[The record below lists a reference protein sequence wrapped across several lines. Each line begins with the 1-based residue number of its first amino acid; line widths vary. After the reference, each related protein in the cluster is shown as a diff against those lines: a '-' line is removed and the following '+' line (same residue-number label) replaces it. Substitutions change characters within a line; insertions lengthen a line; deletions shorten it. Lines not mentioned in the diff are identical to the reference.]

1 MKTMTMKKMIKCVAV
16 SGVLG
21 FAASQTMAMDQ
32 QSTNESKHQSKAMHN
47 AHQNLTESQVIKV
60 VSTANNGEIKQ
71 ARTAL
76 PKLKTEEARKYA
88 QMMINEHSANEK
100 KGQTLAS
107 RLKLTPQVSGIS
119 TSLQKESDNV
129 VRKLNQSSTP
139 DKDYMTSQVKVHRK
153 VLDTIE
159 KHLIPNAK
167 NADLKTMLMQ
177 TRTAVAKH
185 LKMAEDIVAKMK

>member
-1 MKTMTMKKMIKCVAV
+1 MKKMNMKNMIKCAAV

-32 QSTNESKHQSKAMHN
+32 QSASESKTHSKAMQH

-71 ARTAL
+71 ARTVL

-107 RLKLTPQVSGIS
+107 SLKLTPQVSGIS
-119 TSLQKESDNV
+119 TSLQKDSDNV
-129 VRKLNQSSTP
+129 VRKLSNSSTP
-139 DKDYMTSQVKVHRK
+139 DKDYMSSQVDVHRK
-153 VLDTIE
+153 VLNTIE
-159 KHLIPNAK
+159 KQLIPNTK
-167 NADLKTMLMQ
+167 NAELKNMLTQ

>member
-1 MKTMTMKKMIKCVAV
+1 MKKMTMKNMIKCAAV

-32 QSTNESKHQSKAMHN
+32 QSASESKNQSKAMQN
-47 AHQNLTESQVIKV
+47 THQNLTESQVIKV

-71 ARTAL
+71 ARTVL

-107 RLKLTPQVSGIS
+107 SLKLTPQVSGIS
-119 TSLQKESDNV
+119 TSLQKDSDNV
-129 VRKLNQSSTP
+129 VRKLSNSSTP
-139 DKDYMTSQVKVHRK
+139 DKDYMSSQVDVHRK
-153 VLDTIE
+153 VLNTIE
-159 KHLIPNAK
+159 KQLIPNAK
-167 NADLKTMLMQ
+167 NAELKNMLTQ
-177 TRTAVAKH
+177 TLTAVAKH

>member
-1 MKTMTMKKMIKCVAV
+1 MKKMTMKNMIKCAAV

-32 QSTNESKHQSKAMHN
+32 QSASESKTHSKAMQH

-71 ARTAL
+71 ARTVL

-107 RLKLTPQVSGIS
+107 SLKLTPQVSGIS
-119 TSLQKESDNV
+119 TSLQKDSDNV
-129 VRKLNQSSTP
+129 VRKLSNSSTP
-139 DKDYMTSQVKVHRK
+139 DKDYMSSQVDVHRK
-153 VLDTIE
+153 VLNTIE
-159 KHLIPNAK
+159 KQLIPNAK
-167 NADLKTMLMQ
+167 NAELKNMLTQ

>member
-1 MKTMTMKKMIKCVAV
+1 MKKMTMQNMIKCAAV

-21 FAASQTMAMDQ
+21 FAASQTMAIDQ
-32 QSTNESKHQSKAMHN
+32 QSASESKTHSKAMQH

-71 ARTAL
+71 ARTVL

-107 RLKLTPQVSGIS
+107 SLKLTPQVSGIS
-119 TSLQKESDNV
+119 TSLQKDSDNV
-129 VRKLNQSSTP
+129 VRKLSNSSTP
-139 DKDYMTSQVKVHRK
+139 DKDYMSSQVDVHRK
-153 VLDTIE
+153 VLNTIE
-159 KHLIPNAK
+159 KQLIPNAK
-167 NADLKTMLMQ
+167 NAELKNMLTQ

-185 LKMAEDIVAKMK
+185 LKMAENIVAKMK

>member
-1 MKTMTMKKMIKCVAV
+1 MKKMTMKNMIKCAAV

-32 QSTNESKHQSKAMHN
+32 QSASESKNQSKAMQN

-71 ARTAL
+71 ARTVL

-88 QMMINEHSANEK
+88 QIMINEHSANEK

-107 RLKLTPQVSGIS
+107 SLKLTPQVSGIS
-119 TSLQKESDNV
+119 TSLQKDSDNV
-129 VRKLNQSSTP
+129 VRKLSNSSTP
-139 DKDYMTSQVKVHRK
+139 DKDYMSSQVDVHRK
-153 VLDTIE
+153 VLNTIE
-159 KHLIPNAK
+159 KQLIPNAK
-167 NADLKTMLMQ
+167 NAELKNMLTQ
-177 TRTAVAKH
+177 TRTAVAKY

>member
-1 MKTMTMKKMIKCVAV
+1 MKNMIKCAAV
-16 SGVLG
+16 SGVLV

-32 QSTNESKHQSKAMHN
+32 QSASESKNQSKAMQN

-71 ARTAL
+71 ARTVL

-107 RLKLTPQVSGIS
+107 SLKLTPQVSGIS
-119 TSLQKESDNV
+119 TSLQKDSDNV
-129 VRKLNQSSTP
+129 VRKLSNSSTP
-139 DKDYMTSQVKVHRK
+139 DKDYMSSQVDVHRK
-153 VLDTIE
+153 VLNTIE
-159 KHLIPNAK
+159 KQLIPNAK
-167 NADLKTMLMQ
+167 NAELKNMLTQ

>member
-1 MKTMTMKKMIKCVAV
+1 MKNMIKCAAV

-32 QSTNESKHQSKAMHN
+32 QSASESKNQSKAMQN

-71 ARTAL
+71 ARTVL

-107 RLKLTPQVSGIS
+107 SLKLTPQVSGIS
-119 TSLQKESDNV
+119 TSLQKDNDNV
-129 VRKLNQSSTP
+129 VRKLSNSSTP
-139 DKDYMTSQVKVHRK
+139 DKDYMSSQVDVHRK
-153 VLDTIE
+153 VLNTIE
-159 KHLIPNAK
+159 KQLIPNAK
-167 NADLKTMLMQ
+167 NAELKNMLTQ

>member
-1 MKTMTMKKMIKCVAV
+1 MKKMTMKNMIKCAAV

-32 QSTNESKHQSKAMHN
+32 QSASESKNQSKAMQN

-71 ARTAL
+71 ARTVL

-107 RLKLTPQVSGIS
+107 SLKLTPQVSGIS
-119 TSLQKESDNV
+119 TSLQKDSDNV
-129 VRKLNQSSTP
+129 VRKLSNSSTP
-139 DKDYMTSQVKVHRK
+139 DKDYMSSQVDVHRK
-153 VLDTIE
+153 VLNTIE
-159 KHLIPNAK
+159 KQLIPNAK
-167 NADLKTMLMQ
+167 NAELKNMLTQ

-185 LKMAEDIVAKMK
+185 LKMAENIVAKMK

>member
-1 MKTMTMKKMIKCVAV
+1 MKNMIKCAAV

-32 QSTNESKHQSKAMHN
+32 QSASESKNQSKAMQN

-71 ARTAL
+71 ARTVL

-107 RLKLTPQVSGIS
+107 SLKLTPQVSGIS
-119 TSLQKESDNV
+119 TSLQKDSDNV
-129 VRKLNQSSTP
+129 VRKLSNSSTP
-139 DKDYMTSQVKVHRK
+139 DKDYMSSQVDVHRK
-153 VLDTIE
+153 VLNTIE
-159 KHLIPNAK
+159 KQLIPNAK
-167 NADLKTMLMQ
+167 NTELKNMLTQ

>member
-1 MKTMTMKKMIKCVAV
+1 MKKMTMKNMIKCAAV

-32 QSTNESKHQSKAMHN
+32 QSASESKNQSKAMQN

-71 ARTAL
+71 ARTVL

-107 RLKLTPQVSGIS
+107 SLKLTPQVSGIS
-119 TSLQKESDNV
+119 TSLQKDSDNV
-129 VRKLNQSSTP
+129 VRKLSNSTTP
-139 DKDYMTSQVKVHRK
+139 DKDYMSSQVDVHRK
-153 VLDTIE
+153 VLNTIE
-159 KHLIPNAK
+159 KQLIPNAK
-167 NADLKTMLMQ
+167 NAELKNMLTQ

-185 LKMAEDIVAKMK
+185 LKMAEDIVAKIK

>member
-1 MKTMTMKKMIKCVAV
+1 MKKMNMKNMIKCAAV
-16 SGVLG
+16 SGVLV

-32 QSTNESKHQSKAMHN
+32 QSTSESKNQSKAMQN

-71 ARTAL
+71 ARTVL

-107 RLKLTPQVSGIS
+107 SLKLTPQVSGIS
-119 TSLQKESDNV
+119 TSLQKDSDNV
-129 VRKLNQSSTP
+129 VRKLSNSSTP
-139 DKDYMTSQVKVHRK
+139 DKDYMSSQVDVHRK
-153 VLDTIE
+153 VLNTIE
-159 KHLIPNAK
+159 KQLIPNAK
-167 NADLKTMLMQ
+167 NAELKNMLTQ

>member
-1 MKTMTMKKMIKCVAV
+1 MKKMTMKNMIKCAAV

-21 FAASQTMAMDQ
+21 FAASQTIAMDQ
-32 QSTNESKHQSKAMHN
+32 QSASESKNQSKAMQN

-71 ARTAL
+71 ARTVL

-107 RLKLTPQVSGIS
+107 SLKLTPQVSGIS
-119 TSLQKESDNV
+119 TSLQKDNDNV
-129 VRKLNQSSTP
+129 VRKLSNSSTP
-139 DKDYMTSQVKVHRK
+139 DKDYMSSQVDVHRK
-153 VLDTIE
+153 VLNTIE
-159 KHLIPNAK
+159 KQLIPNAK
-167 NADLKTMLMQ
+167 NAELKNMLTQ

>member
-1 MKTMTMKKMIKCVAV
+1 MKKMNMKNMIKCAAV
-16 SGVLG
+16 SGVLV

-32 QSTNESKHQSKAMHN
+32 QSASESKNQSKAMQN

-71 ARTAL
+71 ARTVL

-107 RLKLTPQVSGIS
+107 SLKLTPQVSGIS
-119 TSLQKESDNV
+119 TSLQKDSDNV
-129 VRKLNQSSTP
+129 VRKLSNSTIP
-139 DKDYMTSQVKVHRK
+139 DKDYMSSQVDVHRK
-153 VLDTIE
+153 VLNTIE
-159 KHLIPNAK
+159 KQLIPNAK
-167 NADLKTMLMQ
+167 NAELKNMLTQ

>member
-1 MKTMTMKKMIKCVAV
+1 MKKMNMKNMIKCAAV
-16 SGVLG
+16 SGVLV
-21 FAASQTMAMDQ
+21 FAASQTMAMNQ
-32 QSTNESKHQSKAMHN
+32 QSASESKNQSKAMQK

-71 ARTAL
+71 ARTVL

-107 RLKLTPQVSGIS
+107 SLKLTPQVSGIS
-119 TSLQKESDNV
+119 TSLQKDSDNV
-129 VRKLNQSSTP
+129 VRKLSNSSTP
-139 DKDYMTSQVKVHRK
+139 DRDYMSSQVDVHRK
-153 VLDTIE
+153 VLNTIE
-159 KHLIPNAK
+159 KQLIPNAK
-167 NADLKTMLMQ
+167 NAELKNMLTQ

>member
-1 MKTMTMKKMIKCVAV
+1 MKKMNMKNMIKCAAV

-32 QSTNESKHQSKAMHN
+32 QSTSESKNQSKAMQN

-71 ARTAL
+71 ARTVL
-76 PKLKTEEARKYA
+76 PKLKTEEARRYA

-107 RLKLTPQVSGIS
+107 SLKLTPQVSGIS
-119 TSLQKESDNV
+119 TSLQKDSDNA
-129 VRKLNQSSTP
+129 VRKLSNSSTP
-139 DKDYMTSQVKVHRK
+139 DKDYMSSQVDVHRK
-153 VLDTIE
+153 VLNTIE
-159 KHLIPNAK
+159 KQLIPNAK
-167 NADLKTMLMQ
+167 NTELKNMLTQ

>member
-1 MKTMTMKKMIKCVAV
+1 MKKMNMKNMIKCAAV
-16 SGVLG
+16 SGVLV

-32 QSTNESKHQSKAMHN
+32 QSASESKNQSKAMQN

-71 ARTAL
+71 ARTVL

-107 RLKLTPQVSGIS
+107 SLKLTPQVSGIS
-119 TSLQKESDNV
+119 TSLQKDSDNV
-129 VRKLNQSSTP
+129 VRKLSNSSTP
-139 DKDYMTSQVKVHRK
+139 DKDYMSSQVDVHRK
-153 VLDTIE
+153 VLNTIE
-159 KHLIPNAK
+159 KQLIPNAK
-167 NADLKTMLMQ
+167 NAELKNMLTQ
-177 TRTAVAKH
+177 TRTAVTKH

>member
-1 MKTMTMKKMIKCVAV
+1 MKKMTMKNMIKCAAV

-32 QSTNESKHQSKAMHN
+32 QSASESKNQSKAMQN

-71 ARTAL
+71 ARTVL

-100 KGQTLAS
+100 KGQTLANS
-107 RLKLTPQVSGIS
+107 LKLTPQVSGIS
-119 TSLQKESDNV
+119 TSLQKDSDNV
-129 VRKLNQSSTP
+129 VRKLSNSTTP
-139 DKDYMTSQVKVHRK
+139 DKDYMSSQVDVHRK
-153 VLDTIE
+153 VLNTIE
-159 KHLIPNAK
+159 KQLIPNAK
-167 NADLKTMLMQ
+167 NAELKNMLTQ

-185 LKMAEDIVAKMK
+185 LKMAEDIVAKIK

>member
-1 MKTMTMKKMIKCVAV
+1 MKKMTMNNMIKCAAV

-32 QSTNESKHQSKAMHN
+32 QSASESKNQSKAMQN

-71 ARTAL
+71 ARTVL

-107 RLKLTPQVSGIS
+107 SLKLTPQVSGIS
-119 TSLQKESDNV
+119 TSLQKDSDNV
-129 VRKLNQSSTP
+129 VRKLSNSSTP
-139 DKDYMTSQVKVHRK
+139 DKDYMSSQVDVHRK
-153 VLDTIE
+153 VLNTIE
-159 KHLIPNAK
+159 KQLIPNAK
-167 NADLKTMLMQ
+167 NAELKNMLTQ

>member
-1 MKTMTMKKMIKCVAV
+1 MKNMIKCAAV

-32 QSTNESKHQSKAMHN
+32 QSASESKNQSKAMQN

-71 ARTAL
+71 TRTVL

-107 RLKLTPQVSGIS
+107 SLKLTPQVSGIS
-119 TSLQKESDNV
+119 TSLQKDSDNV
-129 VRKLNQSSTP
+129 VRKLSNSSTP
-139 DKDYMTSQVKVHRK
+139 DKDYMSSQVDVHRK
-153 VLDTIE
+153 VLNTIE
-159 KHLIPNAK
+159 KQLIPNAK
-167 NADLKTMLMQ
+167 NAELKNMLTQ

>member
-1 MKTMTMKKMIKCVAV
+1 MQNMIKCAAV

-32 QSTNESKHQSKAMHN
+32 QSASESKTHSKAMQH

-71 ARTAL
+71 ARTVL

-107 RLKLTPQVSGIS
+107 SLKLTPQVSGIS
-119 TSLQKESDNV
+119 TSLQKDSDNV
-129 VRKLNQSSTP
+129 VRKLSNSSTP
-139 DKDYMTSQVKVHRK
+139 DKDYMSSQVDVHRK
-153 VLDTIE
+153 VLNTIE
-159 KHLIPNAK
+159 KQLIPNAK
-167 NADLKTMLMQ
+167 NAELKNMLTQ

>member
-1 MKTMTMKKMIKCVAV
+1 MKKMTMKNMIKCAAV

-32 QSTNESKHQSKAMHN
+32 QSASESKNQSKAMQN

-71 ARTAL
+71 ARTVL

-107 RLKLTPQVSGIS
+107 SLKLTPQVSGIS
-119 TSLQKESDNV
+119 TSLQKDNDNV
-129 VRKLNQSSTP
+129 VRKLSNSSTP
-139 DKDYMTSQVKVHRK
+139 DKDYMSSQVDVHRK
-153 VLDTIE
+153 VLNTIE
-159 KHLIPNAK
+159 KQLIPNAK
-167 NADLKTMLMQ
+167 NAELKNMLTQ

>member
-1 MKTMTMKKMIKCVAV
+1 MKKMTMKNMIKCAAV

-32 QSTNESKHQSKAMHN
+32 QSASESKNQSKAMQN

-71 ARTAL
+71 ARTVL

-107 RLKLTPQVSGIS
+107 SLKLTPQVSGIS
-119 TSLQKESDNV
+119 TSLQKDSDNV
-129 VRKLNQSSTP
+129 VRKLSNSSTP
-139 DKDYMTSQVKVHRK
+139 DKDYMSSQVDVHRK
-153 VLDTIE
+153 VLNTIE
-159 KHLIPNAK
+159 KQLIPNAK
-167 NADLKTMLMQ
+167 NTELKNMLTQ

>member
-1 MKTMTMKKMIKCVAV
+1 MKKMTMKNMIKCAAV

-32 QSTNESKHQSKAMHN
+32 QSASESKNQSKAMQN

-71 ARTAL
+71 ARTVL

-107 RLKLTPQVSGIS
+107 SLKLTPQVSGIS
-119 TSLQKESDNV
+119 TSLQKDSDNV
-129 VRKLNQSSTP
+129 VRKLSNSSTP
-139 DKDYMTSQVKVHRK
+139 DKDYMSSQVDVHRK
-153 VLDTIE
+153 VLNTIE
-159 KHLIPNAK
+159 KQLIPNTK
-167 NADLKTMLMQ
+167 NAELKNMLTQ

>member
-1 MKTMTMKKMIKCVAV
+1 MKKITMKNMIKCAAL

-32 QSTNESKHQSKAMHN
+32 QSASESKNQSKAMQN

-71 ARTAL
+71 ARTVL

-107 RLKLTPQVSGIS
+107 SLKLTPQVSGIS
-119 TSLQKESDNV
+119 TSLQKDSDNV
-129 VRKLNQSSTP
+129 VRKLSNSSTP
-139 DKDYMTSQVKVHRK
+139 DKDYMSSQVDVHRK
-153 VLDTIE
+153 VLNTIE
-159 KHLIPNAK
+159 KQLIPNAK
-167 NADLKTMLMQ
+167 NAELKNMLTQ

>member
-1 MKTMTMKKMIKCVAV
+1 MKNMIKCAAV

-32 QSTNESKHQSKAMHN
+32 QSASESKNQSKAMQN

-71 ARTAL
+71 ARTVL

-107 RLKLTPQVSGIS
+107 SLKLTPQVSGIS
-119 TSLQKESDNV
+119 TSLQKDSDNV
-129 VRKLNQSSTP
+129 VRKLSNSSTP
-139 DKDYMTSQVKVHRK
+139 DKDYMSSQVDVHRK
-153 VLDTIE
+153 VLNTIE
-159 KHLIPNAK
+159 KQLIPNAK
-167 NADLKTMLMQ
+167 NAELKNMLTQ
-177 TRTAVAKH
+177 TLTAVAKH

>member
-1 MKTMTMKKMIKCVAV
+1 MKKMTMKNMIKCAAV

-32 QSTNESKHQSKAMHN
+32 QSASESKNQTKAMQN

-71 ARTAL
+71 ARTVL

-107 RLKLTPQVSGIS
+107 SLKLTPQVSGIS
-119 TSLQKESDNV
+119 TSLQKDSDNV
-129 VRKLNQSSTP
+129 VRKLSNSTTP
-139 DKDYMTSQVKVHRK
+139 DKDYMSSQVDVHRK
-153 VLDTIE
+153 VLNTIE
-159 KHLIPNAK
+159 KQLIPNAK
-167 NADLKTMLMQ
+167 NAELKNMLTQ

-185 LKMAEDIVAKMK
+185 LKMAEDIVAKIK

>member
-1 MKTMTMKKMIKCVAV
+1 MKKMTMKNMIKCAAV

-32 QSTNESKHQSKAMHN
+32 QSASESKNQSKAMQN

-71 ARTAL
+71 ARTVL

-107 RLKLTPQVSGIS
+107 SLKLTPQVSGIS
-119 TSLQKESDNV
+119 TSLQKDSDNV
-129 VRKLNQSSTP
+129 VRKLSNSSTP
-139 DKDYMTSQVKVHRK
+139 DKDYMSSQVDVHRK
-153 VLDTIE
+153 VLNTIE
-159 KHLIPNAK
+159 KQLIPNAK
-167 NADLKTMLMQ
+167 NAELKNMLTQ

-185 LKMAEDIVAKMK
+185 LKMAEDIVAKIK

>member
-1 MKTMTMKKMIKCVAV
+1 MKKMTMKNMIKCAAV

-32 QSTNESKHQSKAMHN
+32 QSASESKNQSKAMQN
-47 AHQNLTESQVIKV
+47 AHQNLTESQVTKV

-71 ARTAL
+71 ARTVL

-107 RLKLTPQVSGIS
+107 SLKLTPQVSGIS
-119 TSLQKESDNV
+119 TSLQKDSDNV
-129 VRKLNQSSTP
+129 VRKLSNSSTP
-139 DKDYMTSQVKVHRK
+139 DKDYMSSQVDVHRK
-153 VLDTIE
+153 VLNTIE
-159 KHLIPNAK
+159 KQLIPNTK
-167 NADLKTMLMQ
+167 NAELKNMLTQ

>member
-1 MKTMTMKKMIKCVAV
+1 MKKMTMKNMIKCAAV

-32 QSTNESKHQSKAMHN
+32 QSASESKNQSKAIQN

-71 ARTAL
+71 ARTVL

-107 RLKLTPQVSGIS
+107 SLKLTPQVSGIS
-119 TSLQKESDNV
+119 TSLQKDNDNV
-129 VRKLNQSSTP
+129 VRKLSNSSTP
-139 DKDYMTSQVKVHRK
+139 DKDYMSSQVDVHRK
-153 VLDTIE
+153 VLNTIE
-159 KHLIPNAK
+159 KQLIPNAK
-167 NADLKTMLMQ
+167 NAELKNMLTQ

>member
-1 MKTMTMKKMIKCVAV
+1 MTMKKMIKCVAV

>member
-1 MKTMTMKKMIKCVAV
+1 MIKCAAV
-16 SGVLG
+16 SGVLV

-32 QSTNESKHQSKAMHN
+32 QSASESKNQSKAMQN

-71 ARTAL
+71 ARTVL

-107 RLKLTPQVSGIS
+107 SLKLTPQVSGIS
-119 TSLQKESDNV
+119 TSLQKDSDNV
-129 VRKLNQSSTP
+129 VRKLSNSSTP
-139 DKDYMTSQVKVHRK
+139 DKDYMSSQVDVHRK
-153 VLDTIE
+153 VLNTIE
-159 KHLIPNAK
+159 KQLIPNAK
-167 NADLKTMLMQ
+167 NAELKNMLTQ

>member
-1 MKTMTMKKMIKCVAV
+1 MKKMTMQNMIKCAAV

-21 FAASQTMAMDQ
+21 FAASQTIAMDQ
-32 QSTNESKHQSKAMHN
+32 QSASESKNQSKAMQN

-71 ARTAL
+71 ARTVL

-107 RLKLTPQVSGIS
+107 SLKLTPQVSGIS
-119 TSLQKESDNV
+119 TSLQKDSDNV
-129 VRKLNQSSTP
+129 VRKLSNSSTP
-139 DKDYMTSQVKVHRK
+139 DKDYMSSQVDVHRK
-153 VLDTIE
+153 VLNTIE
-159 KHLIPNAK
+159 KQLIPNAK
-167 NADLKTMLMQ
+167 NAELKNMLTQ

>member
-1 MKTMTMKKMIKCVAV
+1 MKKMTMQNMIKCAAV

-21 FAASQTMAMDQ
+21 FVASQTMAMDQ
-32 QSTNESKHQSKAMHN
+32 QSASESKTHSKAMQN

-71 ARTAL
+71 ARTVL

-88 QMMINEHSANEK
+88 QMMINEHSGNEK

-107 RLKLTPQVSGIS
+107 SLKLTPQVSGIS
-119 TSLQKESDNV
+119 TSLQKDSDNV
-129 VRKLNQSSTP
+129 VRKLSNSTTP
-139 DKDYMTSQVKVHRK
+139 DKDYMSSQVDVHRK
-153 VLDTIE
+153 VLNTIE
-159 KHLIPNAK
+159 KQLIPNAK
-167 NADLKTMLMQ
+167 NAELKNMLTQ

-185 LKMAEDIVAKMK
+185 LKMAEDIVAKIK

>member
-1 MKTMTMKKMIKCVAV
+1 MKKMTMKNMIKCAAV

-32 QSTNESKHQSKAMHN
+32 QSASESKNQSKAMQN

-71 ARTAL
+71 ARTVL

-107 RLKLTPQVSGIS
+107 SLQLTPQVSGIS
-119 TSLQKESDNV
+119 TSLQKDSDNV
-129 VRKLNQSSTP
+129 VRKLSNSSTP
-139 DKDYMTSQVKVHRK
+139 DKDYMSSQVDVHRK
-153 VLDTIE
+153 VLNTIE
-159 KHLIPNAK
+159 KQLIPNAK
-167 NADLKTMLMQ
+167 NAELKNMLTQ

>member
-1 MKTMTMKKMIKCVAV
+1 MKNMIKCAAV

-32 QSTNESKHQSKAMHN
+32 QSASESKNQSKAMQN

-71 ARTAL
+71 ARTVL

-107 RLKLTPQVSGIS
+107 SLKLTPQVSGIS
-119 TSLQKESDNV
+119 TSLQKDSDNV
-129 VRKLNQSSTP
+129 VRKLNNSSTP
-139 DKDYMTSQVKVHRK
+139 DKDYMSSQVDVHRK
-153 VLDTIE
+153 VLNTIE
-159 KHLIPNAK
+159 KQLIPNAK
-167 NADLKTMLMQ
+167 NAELKNMLTQ